1 MRTFFCKALRA
12 ASIFLIGVLILP
24 ASAFMFLIRGLWK
37 VVDYTFDKGG
47 SL

>member
-24 ASAFMFLIRGLWK
+24 ASVFLFIIRGLWK
-37 VVDYTFDKGG
+37 VVDYTFEKGDM
-47 SL
+47 L